1 MQVTLYK
8 CSAERSRLDKSGFLS
23 DALSVPA
30 TIKGIFSVQQPELV
44 LHYPGDLSGYNYIQC
59 TFDDVNHYYWCRIS
73 GDIGQQL
80 RAACKRDP
88 LYTFAAQI
96 KAHPIR
102 VTRCSKQAPLMLE
115 PDGDPPQGYNSML
128 PDNEITVSS
137 MRYYKNIPFTIG
149 DQPAKFAYPDYDNPS
164 TSQYVLAVVG

>member
-1 MQVTLYK
+1 MNITLYK
-8 CSAERSRLDKSGFLS
+8 CSAEKNRLDKTNFLHNALLHS
-23 DALSVPA
+23 ATVKGVFTVDA
-30 TIKGIFSVQQPELV
+30 PEFV
-44 LHYPGDLSGYNYIQC
+44 LTYPGDLSGYNYAKINVDGVNYYYYC
-59 TFDDVNHYYWCRIS
+59 TIS

-80 RAACKRDP
+80 RVRCKRDP
-88 LYTFAAQI
+88 LFSFYTQIIAQ
-96 KAHPIR
+96 HIR
-102 VTRCSKQAPLMLE
+102 VTRCSKQAPIMQE

-137 MRYYKNIPFTIG
+137 MKYYKNIPFTIG